1 MHDES
6 KENRMS
12 CTVNVLVCAKPLG
25 WLEGTARPPLHRT
38 AQIQVDLTDTKVLW
52 GDLYGVWGLLSPIGT
67 ADSALELAIP
77 AATDLEDKF
86 GNGWKMQN
94 KLLSLSEGHPPPV
107 SLSCLYVIALLLEL
121 SCTDRPV

>member
-1 MHDES
+1 MLSRKKHLISSASFEPPAAQCP
-6 KENRMS
+6 R
-12 CTVNVLVCAKPLG
+12 VCS
-25 WLEGTARPPLHRT
+25 TALRR
-38 AQIQVDLTDTKVLW
+38 IDLTDTKVLW